1 MNTEIA
7 EAMIPIVLF
16 ISIAVVFAL
25 FLLYRNKAKR
35 EMQLTLRAA
44 IDKGQELTPEVIER
58 LGTPPAAKNRD
69 LRRGIISLAIGVG
82 FIALGASIPE
92 EEAVRVMLGVAA
104 FPIALGLGFL
114 LMHKLSS
121 AD

>member
-1 MNTEIA
+1 MNPEIA
-7 EAMIPIVLF
+7 ELMIPIVLF
-16 ISIAVVFAL
+16 ISIAVVLAL
-25 FLLYRNKAKR
+25 FLLFRNRAKR
-35 EMQLTLRAA
+35 EMQMTLRAA
-44 IDKGQELTPEVIER
+44 IDKGHELTPEVIER

-69 LRRGIISLAIGVG
+69 LRRGIIGLAIGAG
-82 FIALGASIPE
+82 FIAFAFAIPE
-92 EEAVRVMLGVAA
+92 EDAIRPMLGIAS